1 MLNISIDEF
10 EKDLKSIPKRSP
22 FRSININHDKKIIII
37 ALRKVASSTIGSYLK
52 KYIKNKQLYTL
63 KPLKPF
69 FSNYEYVAQYNI
81 YMVIRNPI
89 DRFISAFKWF
99 IYPKIEK
106 YKMNEDQSNVNIKIN
121 DFIDDIKNERC
132 VNSKWY
138 IKLKPHWEP
147 YLHFFTY
154 NNNFCVNNIFDIK
167 DTNKMLHQIDNIFE
181 VEYCN
186 VLQRKNTKAI
196 EIELNQDSK
205 DFLNKYYHE
214 DFKIYN
220 KVLS

>member
-10 EKDLKSIPKRSP
+10 EMDLKSIPKRSP
-22 FRSININHDKKIIII
+22 FRSISVNHDKKIIII
-37 ALRKVASSTIGSYLK
+37 SLRKVASSTIDRYLRT
-52 KYIKNKQLYTL
+52 YIRNKQLNTL
-63 KPLKPF
+63 KPLKLF

-121 DFIDDIKNERC
+121 NFIDDIKNERC
-132 VNSKWY
+132 INNKWY

-147 YLHFFTY
+147 YLHFLTY
-154 NNNFCVNNIFDIK
+154 NNNFSVNFIYDIK
-167 DTNKMLHQIDNIFE
+167 DTTKMLHQIDNILGTE
-181 VEYCN
+181 HSTV
-186 VLQRKNTKAI
+186 QHRKNTKSVDI
-196 EIELNQDSK
+196 VLNQSSK
-205 DFLNKYYHE
+205 DFLNKYYHQ
-214 DFKIYN
+214 DFSIYN
-220 KVLS
+220 KVVG

>member
-69 FSNYEYVAQYNI
+69 FSNYEYVTQYNI

-99 IYPKIEK
+99 IYPKIQE
-106 YKMNEDQSNVNIKIN
+106 YKMNEDQSNVNVKIN
-121 DFIDDIKNERC
+121 NFINDIKKNKC
-132 VNSKWY
+132 TNKKWY
-138 IKLKPHWEP
+138 TKLKCHWEP
-147 YLHFFTY
+147 CLHYLKFNDKFI
-154 NNNFCVNNIFDIK
+154 VNNIFDIK
-167 DTNKMLHQIDNIFE
+167 DTSKMLYQLDNIFE
-181 VEYCN
+181 VEYSI
-186 VLQRKNTKAI
+186 VQQRKNTKAL

-220 KVLS
+220 KVLG